1 MVQKTSAVPVVT
13 VTTPEAS
20 TVGCHIKV
28 TGANFD
34 FVEYATVGGV
44 KCKVDK
50 VESTTLTVI
59 VADDA
64 KSGRVVLYN
73 DTGPSVNQPLFTV
86 TVPDKIPPRRN
97 RIGQVIGPNDDIK
110 GPPMS
115 GIPAQPAPQPAPG
128 APHEPWKHRWQDPN
142 KDKK

>member
-20 TVGCHIKV
+20 TVGGHIKV
-28 TGANFD
+28 TGANLD
-34 FVEYATVGGV
+34 FVEYATVGGG

-50 VESTTLTVI
+50 VEWTTLTVI

-64 KSGRVVLYN
+64 KSGPVVLYN

-86 TVPDKIPPRRN
+86 TVPDKIPPRKN
-97 RIGQVIGPNDDIK
+97 RIGQVIGPNDDPK
-110 GPPMS
+110 GPPVA
-115 GIPAQPAPQPAPG
+115 GPGTPAPAEPQATE
-128 APHEPWKHRWQDPN
+128 PHEPWKHRWQDPN